1 MAADFEKYNEGIWV
15 FLSHSNKD
23 YEQVRLLRN
32 MMEEKGLRPLM
43 FFLKCLESDPEI
55 FELIKREIDV
65 RPRFFL
71 CDSENA
77 QNSVWVQREVDYIK
91 SKNRQYITVDLNDPD
106 SFEKQILEIKSRSQV
121 FLSYSHKDYSIAEK
135 IVASLQQRG
144 FNVFDYKTDIPA
156 GYEIPK
162 YLARTINGISQDN
175 GYFIPII
182 TNNYISSQFCKMELI
197 YALKEHTNIFPCII
211 NDCELSLELNFILS
225 NIQMTP
231 IYTDR
236 PNSINDFCNKLIEFD
251 LKRNK

>member
-182 TNNYISSQFCKMELI
+182 TNNYRSSGSCVHELM
-197 YALKEHTNIFPCII
+197 YALNKHTNIFPCII
-211 NDCELSLELNFILS
+211 NDYELSPELELILS
-225 NIQMTP
+225 SIQMFQ
-231 IYTDR
+231 IYTDI
-236 PNSINDFCNKLIEFD
+236 PNSINEFCNKLVEFD

>member
-1 MAADFEKYNEGIWV
+1 MAADFEKYNEEIWV

-71 CDSENA
+71 CDSKNA

-106 SFEKQILEIKSRSQV
+106 SFEKQILEIKSR
-121 FLSYSHKDYSIAEK
+121 YRD
-135 IVASLQQRG
+135 
-144 FNVFDYKTDIPA
+144 
-156 GYEIPK
+156 
-162 YLARTINGISQDN
+162 
-175 GYFIPII
+175 
-182 TNNYISSQFCKMELI
+182 
-197 YALKEHTNIFPCII
+197 
-211 NDCELSLELNFILS
+211 
-225 NIQMTP
+225 
-231 IYTDR
+231 
-236 PNSINDFCNKLIEFD
+236 
-251 LKRNK
+251 